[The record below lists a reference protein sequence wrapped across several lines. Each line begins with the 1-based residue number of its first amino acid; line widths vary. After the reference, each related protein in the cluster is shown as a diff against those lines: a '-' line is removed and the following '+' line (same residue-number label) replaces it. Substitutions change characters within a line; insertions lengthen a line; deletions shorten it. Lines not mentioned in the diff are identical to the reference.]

1 MFKTYDDV
9 CLIDYVYDS
18 NLQLYYV
25 WNMYCMINVS
35 MQWIIWFLSLGT
47 CVFEYFSDLPYDV
60 TTEQALKHEE
70 VRALLGESITRLTEV
85 TDRFLNA
92 IFTSLDKIP

>member
-1 MFKTYDDV
+1 M
-9 CLIDYVYDS
+9 CE
-18 NLQLYYV
+18 
-25 WNMYCMINVS
+25 
-35 MQWIIWFLSLGT
+35 
-47 CVFEYFSDLPYDV
+47 FEYFSDLPYDV